1 MALTSKQKR
10 EFRAQAHHLN
20 PVVQTGNKG
29 ITDALV
35 AEIDLAL
42 EHHELLKIRLAGAE
56 RDDRK
61 QMTAE
66 LAERLQAEVV
76 GSIGAVVILYR
87 AKRDS

>member
-1 MALTSKQKR
+1 M
-10 EFRAQAHHLN
+10 
-20 PVVQTGNKG
+20 QTGNKG

-56 RDDRK
+56 REDRK

-66 LAERLQAEVV
+66 LAERLRAEVV

-87 AKRDS
+87 ESEQK